1 MGGCREL
8 RWGSSVAGA
17 RSGSRMGL
25 LPCICISG
33 GRWLCGEGEGQRED
47 PVPFLHMGFTEEVL
61 CSQSPLLSESLH
73 PALGLAHNLLL
84 PPSPRTW
91 DGGRG
96 GRGWEGD
103 S

>member
-47 PVPFLHMGFTEEVL
+47 PVPFLHMGFTED
-61 CSQSPLLSESLH
+61 PLLSEPTAFTVPASSSWVGPQLSL
-73 PALGLAHNLLL
+73 A
-84 PPSPRTW
+84 SI
-91 DGGRG
+91 
-96 GRGWEGD
+96 